1 MQPICTRRRLLT
13 IALSMAGASGL
24 VRAPFVLAAEGALET
39 TTVRIFANRP
49 GICVAPQYIAEPL
62 LRAEGFTDVR
72 FVGLTATTGAPAA
85 QAVASGNADF
95 TVTFAAPLAIAIDG
109 GAPITLLSGVHV
121 GCFELFGNEGVRSIT
136 DLKGKSV
143 GVQGLGSSQ
152 HVYAA
157 SIAAYVGL
165 DPTKDIHWAI
175 NLAVKPTELYEKGQ
189 IDAFVGFPPEPQDLR
204 VRHIGHVVVNSA
216 VDRPW
221 SQYFCCMLAGNR
233 EFVRKNPV
241 ATKRVLRAIL
251 KAVDLCVREPPSV
264 ARQLVDTGFTDR
276 YDYALQT
283 LGELPYDK
291 WREYDPEDTLR
302 FYALRLHEAG
312 MVKSSPQKIIAEGTD
327 WRFLDEV
334 KRELKA

>member
-1 MQPICTRRRLLT
+1 MIQTRRRFL
-13 IALSMAGASGL
+13 APLSIAGAAGL
-24 VRAPFVLAAEGALET
+24 VGARRARAAEGDLEPRA
-39 TTVRIFANRP
+39 VRIFANRP

-62 LRAEGFTDVR
+62 LHAEGFTNVR

-85 QAVASGNADF
+85 QAVGSGDADF
-95 TVTFAAPLAIAIDG
+95 AVTFAAPLAIAIDG
-109 GAPITLLSGVHV
+109 GAGITLLSGVHV
-121 GCFELFGNEGVRSIT
+121 GCFELFGNESVRSIA

-157 SIAAYVGL
+157 SMVAYVGL

-175 NLAVKPTELYEKGQ
+175 NPAAKPTELYEEGQ

-241 ATKRVLRAIL
+241 ATMRMLRAIL
-251 KAVDLCVREPPSV
+251 KAADLCVREPSSV
-264 ARQLVDTGFTDR
+264 ARQLVDNGFTDR

-334 KRELKA
+334 KRELKT